1 MFSSRRY
8 FRYDVVLP
16 MHMEFVDQYGKQLG
30 LARSQL
36 ISRENEE
43 RLQAINVSLQDYL
56 QQLNEVSVA
65 ASHVFSALN
74 RRLDFMWWM
83 LDFMMES
90 DDPTE
95 QYDYL
100 LRKKKDGESIRPTH
114 KKTSEIGP
122 LIVGLYDA
130 LEDYVVELNAIMKT
144 GLEEGAF
151 SYQGLSQ
158 ARFDDKQYIANLNEL
173 AKSGVLPAKILQLMV
188 EKINLQAGVLEQLKA
203 AYRKTSSSEDWKH
216 YQINLS
222 PKGFSFLTNDAFE
235 IFSNMDVYMEINED
249 TIICRGKV
257 LSQELV
263 ESELLD
269 TRVSIEFDL
278 LTGEQEQK
286 ITRFIQHNELKE
298 SMQQVPEPYVPL
310 LNA

>member
-1 MFSSRRY
+1 MLNSRRY
-8 FRYDVVLP
+8 FRFDVVLP
-16 MHMEFVDQYGKQLG
+16 MHMELVDQYGKQLG

-36 ISRENEE
+36 ISREDEK
-43 RLQAINVSLQDYL
+43 RLQVVNASLQDYL
-56 QQLNEVSVA
+56 QQLHEISSA
-65 ASHVFSALN
+65 ASHIFSVLN
-74 RRLDFMWWM
+74 YRLDFMWWM
-83 LDFMMES
+83 LDFIIES
-90 DDPTE
+90 DDSTE
-95 QYDYL
+95 QNDYL
-100 LRKKKDGESIRPTH
+100 LRKKKDGESVRPTH

-130 LEDYVVELNAIMKT
+130 LEDYVLELNTVMET
-144 GLEEGAF
+144 GVEEGTF

-173 AKSGVLPAKILQLMV
+173 ANSDVLPAKILQFMV
-188 EKINLQAGVLEQLKA
+188 EKINLQAGVLEQLKS

-222 PKGFSFLTNDAFE
+222 PKGFSFLTNDKFE

-257 LSQELV
+257 LSQTSV

-278 LTGEQEQK
+278 LTGEQEQE
-286 ITRFIQHNELKE
+286 ITRFIQYNELKE
-298 SMQQVPEPYVPL
+298 SMKQVPEPYVPL